1 MPKYAYRAW
10 DGLGR
15 LETGVLE
22 ADSERAALA
31 SFQTRGFLVTS
42 LTTRDEKERERPA
55 RRLGG
60 YFRINRRDLVI
71 VTRQLATMVSAG
83 LPIISALRV
92 LAEQIPN
99 RRLREVIVRV
109 RLGIERGG
117 SLSDEIAR
125 YPEAFFPFYVNTVRA
140 GEVSGVLDTSM
151 NYLADY
157 LERELD
163 LIQKVKT
170 AATYP
175 VVVGA
180 FTTMVAMGAIA
191 FVVPVFVTI
200 FASFK
205 VQLPL
210 ITVIVIR
217 TSEIVR
223 RFWWAGMLLL
233 VGLGMAMVVIRSS
246 ELGQRIMDAV
256 VLKVPI
262 VGPLVLRLSFARFGR
277 AMAVLIRSGGPM
289 LEGLDVVA
297 GALGNRIVGGAVV
310 AARDRMQAGESM
322 SQSLQRSRLVPPM
335 VSQMVRVGEESGTVD
350 MIFDKVAEFY
360 EREVDNTV
368 KRFASIVEPVLIVGV
383 GGLVA
388 VVALAVLM
396 PVWTLIAKLPR

>member
-1 MPKYAYRAW
+1 MPKYAYKAW

-22 ADSERAALA
+22 ADSERAAVA
-31 SFQTRGFLVTS
+31 SFQSRGFLVTS

-71 VTRQLATMVSAG
+71 VTCQLATMVSAG

-125 YPEAFFPFYVNTVRA
+125 YPEAFFPFFVNTVRA
-140 GEVSGVLDTSM
+140 GEVSGVLDASM

-175 VVVGA
+175 VVVGV
-180 FTTMVAMGAIA
+180 FTTLVAMGAIA

-223 RFWWAGMLLL
+223 HFWWAGMLLL
-233 VGLGMAMVVIRSS
+233 VGLGMAMVVTRSS

-289 LEGLDVVA
+289 LEGLSVVA
-297 GALGNRIVGGAVV
+297 GALGNRIVGGAGV
-310 AARDRMQAGESM
+310 AGPGPGQAGGT
-322 SQSLQRSRLVPPM
+322 
-335 VSQMVRVGEESGTVD
+335 VSQALPRNPPVSPLGAPVGPGGGGGGTVD
-350 MIFDKVAEFY
+350 MIFDKVGQVY
-360 EREVDNTV
+360 
-368 KRFASIVEPVLIVGV
+368 
-383 GGLVA
+383 GGE
-388 VVALAVLM
+388 
-396 PVWTLIAKLPR
+396 W

>member
-1 MPKYAYRAW
+1 MPKYAYRSL

-15 LETGVLE
+15 METGVLE
-22 ADSERAALA
+22 ADSERAAVA
-31 SFQTRGFLVTS
+31 SFQSRGFLVTS
-42 LTTRDEKERERPA
+42 LTTRDEKDKERP

-60 YFRINRRDLVI
+60 YFRVNRKDLV
-71 VTRQLATMVSAG
+71 VTTRQLSTMVAAG
-83 LPIISALRV
+83 LPIISALRI
-92 LAEQIPN
+92 LGEQVTN
-99 RRLREVIVRV
+99 RRLRQVIARV
-109 RLGIERGG
+109 RQGIERGG

-125 YPEAFFPFYVNTVRA
+125 YPEAFFPFFVNTVRA
-140 GEVSGVLDTSM
+140 AEVSGVLDASM

-223 RFWWAGMLLL
+223 HFWWAGMLLL
-233 VGLGMAMVVIRSS
+233 VGLGMGMVVTRSS

-277 AMAVLIRSGGPM
+277 AMAVLLRSGGPM
-289 LEGLDVVA
+289 PEGPCVL
-297 GALGNRIVGGAVV
+297 
-310 AARDRMQAGESM
+310 ARAPGDPDG
-322 SQSLQRSRLVPPM
+322 
-335 VSQMVRVGEESGTVD
+335 
-350 MIFDKVAEFY
+350 
-360 EREVDNTV
+360 
-368 KRFASIVEPVLIVGV
+368 
-383 GGLVA
+383 
-388 VVALAVLM
+388 
-396 PVWTLIAKLPR
+396 